1 MITNTLAII
10 FPIFFI
16 TFLGFVTAK
25 VKKIDQKTLANY
37 MVFIA
42 SPALVFTQLSMQKIN
57 LAELASISLAATTT
71 ILGCVLAAYLF
82 FKITRINAPAGLY
95 LPIMSM
101 NSGFIGF
108 PLTLLALGVAGL
120 SQAIIYNMVNAIFIF
135 TLGIF
140 IVSQGRDRW
149 QFLKVPFIYAA
160 ILGITLSL
168 VGIKI
173 PQYMFSP
180 LYLLG
185 GSAIPI
191 ALFMLGG
198 RLTTIK
204 ISAWKL
210 PLLAASL
217 RLGLGL
223 GLGLLSVFLF
233 KLQGTAASV
242 VILLSS
248 LSSGVTAVALAEE
261 YDSNPDLVAS
271 TVALSMILSIFVI
284 AGVLQWLI

>member
-1 MITNTLAII
+1 VITNTLAII

>member
-261 YDSNPDLVAS
+261 YDSSPDLVAS